1 MTKPGFGPIL
11 VNVEQQPVAEVLP
24 GLYRAVLDA
33 VADLE
38 ARGHRHDAATIRMD
52 ATRAYSGAWNAATAH
67 RLRVLAVRAT
77 RIVGS
82 SRRPRRRDS
91 LRTTLSRRQSL
102 ERTTL

>member
-1 MTKPGFGPIL
+1 MIKPTYRADPAH
-11 VNVEQQPVAEVLP
+11 VDQQSVAEVLP

-38 ARGHRHDAATIRMD
+38 RRGYRREAATIRLD

-67 RLRVLAVRAT
+67 RLRVLAARGA

-91 LRTTLSRRQSL
+91 LRTTLGRRLST

>member
-1 MTKPGFGPIL
+1 MLP
-11 VNVEQQPVAEVLP
+11 NVEQQPVAEVLP

-38 ARGHRHDAATIRMD
+38 LRGHRLDAAAIRSE
-52 ATRAYSGAWNAATAH
+52 ATRAYSAAWNATAAR
-67 RLRVLAVRAT
+67 RLQILSARAA
-77 RIVGS
+77 RIVA

-91 LRTTLSRRQSL
+91 LLATLSRRVNA

>member
-1 MTKPGFGPIL
+1 M
-11 VNVEQQPVAEVLP
+11 EQQAISEVLP

-33 VADLE
+33 VAGLE
-38 ARGHRHDAATIRMD
+38 LRGYRREAAALRTE

-67 RLRVLAVRAT
+67 RLKVLAARAA

-91 LRTTLSRRQSL
+91 LLTTLSRRITT